1 MPVHLTGGT
10 TDKMVQSNKFW
21 AQMFADMTSTGS
33 QSLYNLVTIRI
44 YGLLTEYKT
53 EMSTP
58 MAILKTMI

>member
-33 QSLYNLVTIRI
+33 QSLYNLVTIR
-44 YGLLTEYKT
+44 
-53 EMSTP
+53 MSTP